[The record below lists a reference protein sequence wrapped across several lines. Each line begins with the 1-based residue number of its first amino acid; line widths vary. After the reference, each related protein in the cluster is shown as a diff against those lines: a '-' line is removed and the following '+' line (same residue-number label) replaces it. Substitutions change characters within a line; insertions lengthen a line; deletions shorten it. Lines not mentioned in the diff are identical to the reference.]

1 MGKIPAVT
9 GGEERRW
16 QGQRFDPWRIAGN
29 VRTGERTVQNRGCSH
44 RKSWLAVLCER
55 FKGRRELGRLRW

>member
-29 VRTGERTVQNRGCSH
+29 VWTDERTVQNRGCSH
-44 RKSWLAVLCER
+44 RKSWLAVYVSGSR
-55 FKGRRELGRLRW
+55 AGGSWAD

>member
-16 QGQRFDPWRIAGN
+16 QGQRFDPWRISGN
-29 VRTGERTVQNRGCSH
+29 VRTDERTVQDWGCSH
-44 RKSWLAVLCER
+44 RKSWLAVYVSGSR
-55 FKGRRELGRLRW
+55 AGGSWAD